1 MVRGWLAAGLCVALA
16 LPVAAQSLSEAEAV
30 ARMRAEHPQAAALRF
45 GVREFAADARGRTLP
60 PNPAVAYTRE
70 EAGAAV
76 DDFLLVSQEL
86 PLRGRRRLLG
96 EAAGHAVSA
105 RAAEADARLLAVEAE
120 LRLVFADLLL
130 AQERVRSLAA
140 GAGRLDGLI
149 AVLRTRE
156 EQGEGSRFDRLRAER
171 EAAEVDADRALADI
185 ARRQAQARLAAFFA
199 AGTDPD
205 GLTAAG
211 RLDDYPPPEPAP
223 APSPEGRHDYRALGL
238 EAARWGAEGRAARRL
253 RLPSAQVTG
262 GLKRSTGP
270 GSTGAGLGLTDAGL
284 RSTGAGFEATGA
296 GFGSTGTGF
305 GSTGAGFGSTGAGLG
320 STGAGIGSTGAGL
333 GSTGAGLGSTGVGFV
348 LGASVSVPLF
358 DRGQAQAARAS
369 AARARVEAERQVLAA
384 RIAAE
389 VRAASAA
396 AVGERELADR
406 YRAESV
412 ARADELVAIATAAYE
427 EGEFGILELLDAHR
441 VSLRANLRSLD
452 LSASARRA
460 AVELDRAAGRGMTP

>member
-1 MVRGWLAAGLCVALA
+1 MARWWLAAGLCAALA
-16 LPVAAQSLSEAEAV
+16 PPGAAQSLSEAEAV
-30 ARMRAEHPQAAALRF
+30 ARMRAEHPRAAALRF
-45 GVREFAADARGRTLP
+45 GVREFAADARGRTLL

-105 RAAEADARLLAVEAE
+105 RAAEADARLLAVETE

-140 GAGRLDGLI
+140 GAGRLDELI

-205 GLTAAG
+205 GLTASG
-211 RLDDYPPPEPAP
+211 RLDDYPPPASAPPSTPASPSQTNDYSPP
-223 APSPEGRHDYRALGL
+223 ASASPPEGRHDYRALGL
-238 EAARWGAEGRAARRL
+238 EAERWGAEGRAARRL
-253 RLPSAQVTG
+253 RLPSALVTG
-262 GLKRSTGP
+262 GLKRS
-270 GSTGAGLGLTDAGL
+270 
-284 RSTGAGFEATGA
+284 
-296 GFGSTGTGF
+296 
-305 GSTGAGFGSTGAGLG
+305 
-320 STGAGIGSTGAGL
+320 AGL
-333 GSTGAGLGSTGVGFV
+333 GSTGAGLGSTGTGFV
-348 LGASVSVPLF
+348 LGASLSVPLF

-369 AARARVEAERQVLAA
+369 AARARIEAERQALAA
-384 RIAAE
+384 RIAAD

-396 AVGERELADR
+396 AVGGRELADR

-412 ARADELVAIATAAYE
+412 SRADELVAIATAAYE
-427 EGEFGILELLDAHR
+427 EGEFGIIELLDAHR

-452 LSASARRA
+452 LSAAARRA
-460 AVELDRAAGRGMTP
+460 GVELDRAAGRGMTP

>member
-1 MVRGWLAAGLCVALA
+1 MARWWLAAGLCAALA
-16 LPVAAQSLSEAEAV
+16 SPGAAQSLTEAEAV
-30 ARMRAEHPQAAALRF
+30 ARMRAEHPRVTALRF
-45 GVREFAADARGRTLP
+45 GVREFAADARGRTLL

-76 DDFLLVSQEL
+76 DHFLLVSQEL
-86 PLRGRRRLLG
+86 SLRGRRRLLG

-105 RAAEADARLLAVEAE
+105 RAAEADARLLAVETE

-211 RLDDYPPPEPAP
+211 RLDDYPAPESASAPP
-223 APSPEGRHDYRALGL
+223 PEGRRDYRALGL
-238 EAARWGAEGRAARRL
+238 EAERWRAEGRAARRL

-262 GLKRSTGP
+262 GLKRSAGP
-270 GSTGAGLGLTDAGL
+270 GSPGAGAG
-284 RSTGAGFEATGA
+284 SPGA
-296 GFGSTGTGF
+296 
-305 GSTGAGFGSTGAGLG
+305 
-320 STGAGIGSTGAGL
+320 
-333 GSTGAGLGSTGVGFV
+333 GFV
-348 LGASVSVPLF
+348 LGASLSVPLF
-358 DRGQAQAARAS
+358 DRGQTQAARAS
-369 AARARVEAERQVLAA
+369 AARERVEAERRALAA

-412 ARADELVAIATAAYE
+412 SRADELVAIATAAYE

-460 AVELDRAAGRGMTP
+460 AVELDRAAGREMTP

>member
-1 MVRGWLAAGLCVALA
+1 MVRWWLAAGLCVALA
-16 LPVAAQSLSEAEAV
+16 PPVAAQSLSEVEAV
-30 ARMRAEHPQAAALRF
+30 ARMRAEYPQAAALRF
-45 GVREFAADARGRTLP
+45 GVREFAADARGRTLS

-86 PLRGRRRLLG
+86 PLRGRRLLLG

-105 RAAEADARLLAVEAE
+105 RAAEADARLLAVETE

-130 AQERVRSLAA
+130 AQERVRSLEA

-199 AGTDPD
+199 EGTDPD

-211 RLDDYPPPEPAP
+211 RLDDYLPPASAP
-223 APSPEGRHDYRALGL
+223 VPPPEGRHDYRALGL
-238 EAARWGAEGRAARRL
+238 EAERWGVEGRAARRL

-262 GLKRSTGP
+262 GLKRSIGPGPTGAGL
-270 GSTGAGLGLTDAGL
+270 GSTGAGLGLTDTGL
-284 RSTGAGFEATGA
+284 RSTGT
-296 GFGSTGTGF
+296 
-305 GSTGAGFGSTGAGLG
+305 GLG
-320 STGAGIGSTGAGL
+320 STGAGFGSTGAGL

-406 YRAESV
+406 YLAESV

-460 AVELDRAAGRGMTP
+460 AVELNRAAGRGMTP

>member
-1 MVRGWLAAGLCVALA
+1 MARWWLAAGLCAALA
-16 LPVAAQSLSEAEAV
+16 PPGAAQSLSEAEAV
-30 ARMRAEHPQAAALRF
+30 ARMRAEHPRAAALRF
-45 GVREFAADARGRTLP
+45 GLREFAADARGRTLL

-86 PLRGRRRLLG
+86 PLWGRRRRLG

-105 RAAEADARLLAVEAE
+105 RAADADARLLAVETE

-140 GAGRLDGLI
+140 GAGRLDELI

-185 ARRQAQARLAAFFA
+185 ARRQAQARLSAFFA
-199 AGTDPD
+199 DGTDPD

-211 RLDDYPPPEPAP
+211 RLDDYPPPASAP
-223 APSPEGRHDYRALGL
+223 PQPSEGRHDYRALGL
-238 EAARWGAEGRAARRL
+238 EAERWGAEGRAARRL

-262 GLKRSTGP
+262 GLKRS
-270 GSTGAGLGLTDAGL
+270 
-284 RSTGAGFEATGA
+284 
-296 GFGSTGTGF
+296 
-305 GSTGAGFGSTGAGLG
+305 
-320 STGAGIGSTGAGL
+320 AGL
-333 GSTGAGLGSTGVGFV
+333 GSTGAGLGSTGTGFV
-348 LGASVSVPLF
+348 LGASLSVPLF
-358 DRGQAQAARAS
+358 DRGQAQAARAA
-369 AARARVEAERQVLAA
+369 AARARVEAERQALAA

-396 AVGERELADR
+396 AVGGRELADR

-412 ARADELVAIATAAYE
+412 SRADELVAIATAAYE
-427 EGEFGILELLDAHR
+427 EGEFGIIELLDAHR

-452 LSASARRA
+452 LAAAARRA